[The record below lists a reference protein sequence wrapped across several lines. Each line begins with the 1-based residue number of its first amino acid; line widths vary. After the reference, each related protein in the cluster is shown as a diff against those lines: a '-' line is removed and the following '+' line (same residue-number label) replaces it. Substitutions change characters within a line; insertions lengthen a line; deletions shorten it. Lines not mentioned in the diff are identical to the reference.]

1 MELEKINN
9 EQELNGRI
17 FEVEE
22 QAKLIKVIDNE
33 SFSFANNFL
42 KQIKSTIKQID
53 LYWEEPKRNA
63 YAAYKAINDKI
74 SEMKK
79 ALTNAEKLIKNELS
93 DYVRIQEDEKRKVE
107 ELAKTNYG
115 VNLVVDADIPKEKGT
130 SFKTDYIIHVEDISK
145 IPAIFNG
152 IQILSVN
159 EQAIKQLAKLSK
171 GKIEIP
177 GIKIEETKIVSV
189 RV

>member
-53 LYWEEPKRNA
+53 LYWEEPKKNA

-79 ALTNAEKLIKNELS
+79 PLTMK
-93 DYVRIQEDEKRKVE
+93 
-107 ELAKTNYG
+107 
-115 VNLVVDADIPKEKGT
+115 
-130 SFKTDYIIHVEDISK
+130 
-145 IPAIFNG
+145 
-152 IQILSVN
+152 
-159 EQAIKQLAKLSK
+159 
-171 GKIEIP
+171 
-177 GIKIEETKIVSV
+177 
-189 RV
+189 

>member
-53 LYWEEPKRNA
+53 LYWEEPKKNA

-79 ALTNAEKLIKNELS
+79 PLTNAEKLIKNELS

-115 VNLVVDADIPKEKGT
+115 VN
-130 SFKTDYIIHVEDISK
+130 
-145 IPAIFNG
+145 
-152 IQILSVN
+152 
-159 EQAIKQLAKLSK
+159 
-171 GKIEIP
+171 
-177 GIKIEETKIVSV
+177 
-189 RV
+189 